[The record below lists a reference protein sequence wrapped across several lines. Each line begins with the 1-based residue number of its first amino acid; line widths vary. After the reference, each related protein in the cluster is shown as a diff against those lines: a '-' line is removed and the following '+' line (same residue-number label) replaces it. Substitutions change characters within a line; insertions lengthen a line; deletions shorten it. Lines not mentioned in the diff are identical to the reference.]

1 MTAAT
6 AATTATRRDDL
17 RTVDQ
22 ALARIARI
30 ARGRE
35 AHRLRSD
42 RSGVHLSR
50 PAISILAALRR
61 AGPVRLSQLARLTD
75 LEPPLITREVR
86 QLTASGHIRR
96 TADPTDGRAA
106 IVELTAAGRRAS
118 EAYRTAADDILAETF
133 SSWSAAD
140 LRSLAVGLDRVAREF
155 AGRRP
160 T

>member
-1 MTAAT
+1 VTVN
-6 AATTATRRDDL
+6 RRDDL

-35 AHRLRSD
+35 AHRLRAD
-42 RSGVHLSR
+42 RSGVDLSR

-61 AGPVRLSQLARLTD
+61 AGPVRPSELARLTD
-75 LEPPLITREVR
+75 LEPPLITREVGR
-86 QLTASGHIRR
+86 LAAAGHVRR

-106 IVELTAAGRRAS
+106 IVELTEVGRRAS
-118 EAYRTAADDILAETF
+118 EAYRAAADEILAETF

-140 LRSLAVGLDRVAREF
+140 LRSLAVHLDRVAREF
-155 AGRRP
+155 GARRP
-160 T
+160 ASDAAAG